1 MNGFQESFEV
11 EYWSNYSP
19 TRSLPVFFLF
29 LSAEFETLC
38 RSKNNT
44 FLYINMVNV
53 EYANNN
59 LNLGKKNVPVTFGA
73 EATVRLLYVRLHI
86 CGPETE
92 HVPLH
97 LLQP

>member
-1 MNGFQESFEV
+1 
-11 EYWSNYSP
+11 
-19 TRSLPVFFLF
+19 
-29 LSAEFETLC
+29 
-38 RSKNNT
+38 
-44 FLYINMVNV
+44 MVNV

-73 EATVRLLYVRLHI
+73 EATVWLLYVQLHI

>member
-1 MNGFQESFEV
+1 
-11 EYWSNYSP
+11 
-19 TRSLPVFFLF
+19 
-29 LSAEFETLC
+29 
-38 RSKNNT
+38 
-44 FLYINMVNV
+44 MVNV

-59 LNLGKKNVPVTFGA
+59 LNLGKKKGSCHIWSGSNGMAFVCT
-73 EATVRLLYVRLHI
+73 TTYCI